1 MFHADCQDRYLCE
14 CCASYFLWLEARGLL
29 GAEVEHSNYHEG
41 FYATGMFSQ
50 ASADIS
56 AESLHIDY
64 T

>member
-1 MFHADCQDRYLCE
+1 MEFVADVAVV
-14 CCASYFLWLEARGLL
+14 ASTWWLMYNLKRI
-29 GAEVEHSNYHEG
+29 EHSNYHEG